1 LKCVLD
7 QRISIPLPRRVIGLN
22 PLSLRKFPSPLGIS
36 NSLPCARYGYF
47 PGQNQF
53 SAIEF
58 KLDLFK
64 FIQYMYQELERSTVP

>member
-22 PLSLRKFPSPLGIS
+22 PVSLSKFQFSSKMPLKILGFKTAPLGIS

-58 KLDLFK
+58 K
-64 FIQYMYQELERSTVP
+64 